1 MVVIADLQAND
12 AGAVYRE
19 AAADRTLRAV
29 DVLIELG
36 RLLDQLAVRGV
47 HDQVSLSVE
56 LHAGRASELE
66 VDCARIGPGVDDP
79 VVFERAGVRMEREV
93 DAGIDIG
100 HLDAAVARHTRSG
113 IGEIAGV
120 GVGDAELLVELHDR
134 RIGICTERSDL
145 QNVAAADELDRAAI
159 LHHVKCVVP
168 IRGGECDRAVGLT
181 LVGLKDDLLEVGDS
195 RARRV
200 RTLRC
205 DYGRRRGSTL
215 RRQRR
220 LRIHLGGLS
229 PDGRSRRRARRRLD
243 VRRGGCSTRQVEQL
257 ELISTGRVGNALN
270 AERVIAGDEV
280 ERGARRLAHRIG
292 RGG

>member
-1 MVVIADLQAND
+1 VVVIADLQAND

-56 LHAGRASELE
+56 LHAGRAGECEL
-66 VDCARIGPGVDDP
+66 DHACIGAGVDDP

-168 IRGGECDRAVGLT
+168 IRGGECDRAVGLPPAAS
-181 LVGLKDDLLEVGDS
+181 GLCGATTAEDAEGPCAGK
-195 RARRV
+195 
-200 RTLRC
+200 
-205 DYGRRRGSTL
+205 
-215 RRQRR
+215 
-220 LRIHLGGLS
+220 
-229 PDGRSRRRARRRLD
+229 
-243 VRRGGCSTRQVEQL
+243 GGCGS
-257 ELISTGRVGNALN
+257 IWVGWPLTCPPTAGAAGVLAAGWSSGVAVAALAKSSN
-270 AERVIAGDEV
+270 RN
-280 ERGARRLAHRIG
+280 
-292 RGG
+292 